1 MATNNMNYE
10 ITEET
15 ATSPA
20 RVIAQVEDY
29 TDLEG
34 ADLKAAN
41 LRGADLRGAE
51 GLPEI
56 RLTLT
61 QQLLKNQKEKKD
73 ESRKTWT
80 ITYLNGTPSLEVE
93 AFSFKEAVEKVKDKL
108 SYASLKYAYL
118 RGANLSCADLSGA
131 DLSYVDLRGVD
142 FKGADLSGAD
152 LSWSDLR
159 GADLN
164 GSDLSGA
171 SLIGAYGAD
180 LFGAKGLLGLS

>member
-34 ADLKAAN
+34 AD
-41 LRGADLRGAE
+41 
-51 GLPEI
+51 
-56 RLTLT
+56 
-61 QQLLKNQKEKKD
+61 
-73 ESRKTWT
+73 
-80 ITYLNGTPSLEVE
+80 
-93 AFSFKEAVEKVKDKL
+93 FS
-108 SYASLKYAYL
+108 
-118 RGANLSCADLSGA
+118 C
-131 DLSYVDLRGVD
+131 
-142 FKGADLSGAD
+142 
-152 LSWSDLR
+152 
-159 GADLN
+159 
-164 GSDLSGA
+164 A

>member
-34 ADLKAAN
+34 ADFSCANLKAAN

-56 RLTLT
+56 KLTLT
-61 QQLLKNQKEKKD
+61 QQLLKKHEIRKHQ
-73 ESRKTWT
+73 ESH
-80 ITYLNGTPSLEVE
+80 NP
-93 AFSFKEAVEKVKDKL
+93 
-108 SYASLKYAYL
+108 
-118 RGANLSCADLSGA
+118 
-131 DLSYVDLRGVD
+131 
-142 FKGADLSGAD
+142 
-152 LSWSDLR
+152 
-159 GADLN
+159 
-164 GSDLSGA
+164 
-171 SLIGAYGAD
+171 
-180 LFGAKGLLGLS
+180 

>member
-34 ADLKAAN
+34 ADFSCAN

-56 RLTLT
+56 KLTLT
-61 QQLLKNQKEKKD
+61 QQIWKKHEIRNVKNTHNKEN
-73 ESRKTWT
+73 RK
-80 ITYLNGTPSLEVE
+80 
-93 AFSFKEAVEKVKDKL
+93 
-108 SYASLKYAYL
+108 
-118 RGANLSCADLSGA
+118 
-131 DLSYVDLRGVD
+131 
-142 FKGADLSGAD
+142 
-152 LSWSDLR
+152 
-159 GADLN
+159 
-164 GSDLSGA
+164 
-171 SLIGAYGAD
+171 
-180 LFGAKGLLGLS
+180 